1 MTLFCRGYV
10 VWPAG
15 KCGDPAA
22 RYGPFRPVAAP
33 SHRLRIQRQNVQS
46 HPVSFPYF
54 RIDKAVHWLSL
65 STSST
70 STIYSLSLSTSS
82 ASTITHCHFTLS
94 CVLKKEPPSVFKVK
108 YCELKQ
114 RFNGS
119 ISTSHWKYPEP
130 KSLKVRIQ
138 ELYLLWLTK
147 SYRSGFCTSKPVSL
161 FFPSCCVSPKHLCEL
176 LLMIV

>member
-1 MTLFCRGYV
+1 MPVMHAAKPKYVSICGCLMTLFCRGYV

-46 HPVSFPYF
+46 LPVSFPYF

-82 ASTITHCHFTLS
+82 TSTITHCHFTLS
-94 CVLKKEPPSVFKVK
+94 CVLKKEPPSVLKVK

-114 RFNGS
+114 RFMAM
-119 ISTSHWKYPEP
+119 IK
-130 KSLKVRIQ
+130 L
-138 ELYLLWLTK
+138 
-147 SYRSGFCTSKPVSL
+147 RSGFRNAGALTT
-161 FFPSCCVSPKHLCEL
+161 L
-176 LLMIV
+176 LESS